1 MSDPSIHFEIL
12 DHTADIGILVR
23 AKTLEGL
30 FDGAAQAMMQIL
42 CPHCQITAR
51 ENHLLHLFGE
61 DRQELMVNWL
71 SELNFLLQTRQ
82 FLTARVEISLLTDQ
96 EMRVQVSGER
106 VNPMSHVIRTEIKA
120 VTYHRIQVHQ
130 EADGGWRSQI
140 YFDV

>member
-1 MSDPSIHFEIL
+1 MSDPFIRFEVL

-23 AKTLEGL
+23 AGTLEGL
-30 FDGAAQAMMQIL
+30 FTGAAQAMIQII
-42 CPHCQITAR
+42 CPHCQIVAK

-82 FLTARVEISLLTDQ
+82 FLTAKTEISLLSDQ
-96 EMRVQVSGER
+96 ELRVQVSGER
-106 VNPMSHVIRTEIKA
+106 INPLSHVIRCEIKA

-130 EADGGWRSQI
+130 ESDGSWRTQI

>member
-1 MSDPSIHFEIL
+1 MSDHSAHFEIL

-30 FDGAAQAMMQIL
+30 FAGAAQAMMQIL
-42 CPHCQITAR
+42 CPHCSIAAR
-51 ENHLLHLFGE
+51 ENHLLHLYGE

-82 FLTARVEISLLTDQ
+82 FLTAKADISKLSDQ
-96 EMRVQVSGER
+96 ELRVQVSGER
-106 VNPMSHVIRTEIKA
+106 INPMAHVIRTEIKA

-130 EADGGWRSQI
+130 DTAGDWQAQI